1 MREHRSW
8 KQTLIVFTGLMT
20 RTEVPKEVVNLSALL
35 ILRQG
40 CVLGC
45 WSRGGLGMGVVVG
58 VLGGGGEEEE

>member
-1 MREHRSW
+1 
-8 KQTLIVFTGLMT
+8 MT

-45 WSRGGLGMGVVVG
+45 WSGGGPGVGVVVG
-58 VLGGGGEEEE
+58 EGGGRRRRSEGRLHQ